1 MKQRK
6 EMIKFGVCIAL
17 LFTLNVLSSFC
28 KPQMGAD
35 NESYLDF
42 EILDE
47 QSKTCRLKKCV
58 LQKDKVVEVPETA
71 VISGQTYRL
80 TTIGDRSFA
89 NYGCQKHLLKVILPQ
104 TITTIEESAF
114 YSCDSLKEIVFPPKL
129 TTIYRWAFYDC
140 DGLEEISIPN
150 SVTKIGNAAFSH
162 CDKLTTVTLPNSEV
176 EIEESAFWMTP
187 LSQIFV
193 PQFVKAIGVNA
204 FDCNIIVDN
213 ENLNFSS
220 EDGVLFDKT
229 KKKLLS
235 VPVDRESYVIPGS
248 VEIIGDGAFFCCRHL
263 SQVTIPKHLKTIGD
277 CAFESSNIKEVEIP
291 KSVTSI
297 GKKAFLNCW
306 QLSEVVIPN
315 SVEVIGDSAFWQC
328 NSLTQVTLSNSLKEI
343 RCASFELC
351 GRLTQIEIPNSVT
364 VIGKGAFAKTGLTH
378 ISIPESTVKIGD
390 WAFFSC
396 YNLSQVTVSDSLLEI
411 GNCAFKYCE
420 NLKQITIPS
429 STKTVGDWVFPQN
442 CEVVGK

>member
-28 KPQMGAD
+28 KPQTGAD

-47 QSKTCRLKKCV
+47 QSKTCRLKRCV
-58 LQKDKVVEVPETA
+58 LKKIRKVDVPETV

-80 TTIGDRSFA
+80 TTIG
-89 NYGCQKHLLKVILPQ
+89 L
-104 TITTIEESAF
+104 SAF
-114 YSCDSLKEIVFPPKL
+114 YNCDSLEKITL
-129 TTIYRWAFYDC
+129 
-140 DGLEEISIPN
+140 PN
-150 SVTKIGNAAFSH
+150 SVTKIEKFAFSH
-162 CDKLTTVTLPNSEV
+162 CDKLTSITLPNSLIEV
-176 EIEESAFWMTP
+176 KEFAFSRTP
-187 LSQIFV
+187 LSQVIV
-193 PQFVKAIGVNA
+193 PKNVKAIGVKA

-213 ENLNFSS
+213 ENPNFCS
-220 EDGVLFDKT
+220 EDGALFDKT
-229 KKKLLS
+229 KKSLLS
-235 VPVDRESYVIPGS
+235 VPIDKKIYTIPKS
-248 VEIIGDGAFFCCRHL
+248 VEIIAEYAFR
-263 SQVTIPKHLKTIGD
+263 SRT
-277 CAFESSNIKEVEIP
+277 IKEVIIP
-291 KSVTSI
+291 NSVTSI
-297 GKKAFLNCW
+297 GKCAFVDCW

-328 NSLTQVTLSNSLKEI
+328 KSLTQVTLPNSLKEI
-343 RCASFELC
+343 SSSLFEWCTSLKH
-351 GRLTQIEIPNSVT
+351 IEIPNSVT
-364 VIGKGAFAKTGLTH
+364 VIGKAAFAKTGLTH

-429 STKTVGDWVFPQN
+429 STKTVGDWVFPQK
-442 CEVVGK
+442 CEVVRK

>member
-1 MKQRK
+1 
-6 EMIKFGVCIAL
+6 MIKFGVCIAL

-28 KPQMGAD
+28 KPQTGSD
-35 NESYLDF
+35 DESYLDF

-47 QSKTCRLKKCV
+47 QSKTCRLKRCV

-150 SVTKIGNAAFSH
+150 SVTRIGNAAFSH

-176 EIEESAFWMTP
+176 EIEESAFWKTP

-193 PQFVKAIGVNA
+193 PEFVKAIGVRA

-235 VPVDRESYVIPGS
+235 VPADRESYVIPGS
-248 VEIIGDGAFFCCRHL
+248 VEIIGDGAFFCCHHL

-277 CAFESSNIKEVEIP
+277 FAFASTHIKGVNIP
-291 KSVTSI
+291 NTVTSI
-297 GKKAFLNCW
+297 GKKAFVDCW

-315 SVEVIGDSAFWQC
+315 SVEMIGDSAFWQC
-328 NSLTQVTLSNSLKEI
+328 KSLSQVTLSNSLKEI

-351 GRLTQIEIPNSVT
+351 VRLTQIEIPNSVT
-364 VIGKGAFAKTGLTH
+364 VIGLGAFRRSGITNITFPAA
-378 ISIPESTVKIGD
+378 TVKIGMG
-390 WAFFSC
+390 AFSGCF
-396 YNLSQVTVSDSLLEI
+396 NLSQVTLPNSLSEI
-411 GNCAFKYCE
+411 GQGAFFECT
-420 NLKQITIPS
+420 NLKQITIPPS
-429 STKTVGDWVFPQN
+429 VKTIGHWAFPKN
-442 CEVVGK
+442 CEVVRK